1 MKNIYNKFLIISTI
15 LLFIGGVY
23 LYLSKDLNSETL
35 VPVAL
40 GSSLE
45 SSNVTTPVDTS
56 KENIDSNI
64 SFLTKLASLK
74 KINIDTA
81 LFKNLAFNALKNNS
95 VKIEKVPAGRVNPF
109 APTVDDSIDTSQIL
123 SNVVTNQPTQ
133 VTDKT
138 AILNGT
144 LNTTNNVTDLYFEYG
159 NKIELGTTSEKIK
172 QSLVGTF
179 VKNISGLIPK
189 TTYFFKA
196 CAKINNIAS
205 CGEVISF
212 TTN

>member
-15 LLFIGGVY
+15 LLFIGGIY
-23 LYLSKDLNSETL
+23 LYLSKDLNSETI
-35 VPVAL
+35 VPIAL

-45 SSNVTTPVDTS
+45 SSNVATPVDTS

-74 KINIDTA
+74 KINIDTT
-81 LFKNLAFNALKNNS
+81 LFESTAFNSLKNNS
-95 VKIEKVPAGRVNPF
+95 VEIEKVAVGRVNPF
-109 APTVDDSIDTSQIL
+109 APTVDDSVNTSL
-123 SNVVTNQPTQ
+123 PVSNVVTNQPTQ

-144 LNTTNNVTDLYFEYG
+144 LNITNNVTDLYFEYG
-159 NKIELGTTSEKIK
+159 NKPELGTTSEKIK

-179 VKNISGLIPK
+179 VKSISGLTSK